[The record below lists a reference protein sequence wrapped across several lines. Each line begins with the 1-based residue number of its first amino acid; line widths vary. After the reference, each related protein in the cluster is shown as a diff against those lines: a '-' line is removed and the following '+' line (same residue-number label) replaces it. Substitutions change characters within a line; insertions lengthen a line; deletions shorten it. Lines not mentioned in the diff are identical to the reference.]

1 MGGASGRL
9 TLESQVQQL
18 KRRQEMGDRGSKKD
32 KEKLIRQKQQ
42 KTQKKKEQQKVKIPT
57 QRPA

>member
-1 MGGASGRL
+1 
-9 TLESQVQQL
+9 
-18 KRRQEMGDRGSKKD
+18 MGDRGSKKD